1 MLFTGFIKRVLKK
14 KAGGT
19 VTGNSVMQKGQEL
32 REDFEFLPDPV
43 LKNVLYNLLVNCK
56 NPRKKY
62 FRKKYKTFGI
72 LISCNKIV

>member
-56 NPRKKY
+56 NSP
-62 FRKKYKTFGI
+62 
-72 LISCNKIV
+72 